1 MRRPIDTK
9 IDRETCNGCGECVR
23 VCPSRAI
30 EMRDGRAAV
39 TGEWSLGCGH
49 CAAVCPVKAVAVG
62 FVDDEA
68 MKFDTVEGAEEYLEP
83 GAFDRTSLLRLM
95 RSRRSCRNYQERPV
109 PRELLEDL
117 VRFGITAPS
126 GTNCQLWTFTILPD
140 RNAVLALAEAVAR
153 FFRALNRKAE
163 NPALRLM
170 AKVFGGDALGA
181 YYREWHERVSEG
193 LRLWEEEGR
202 DLLFHGAPALL
213 LVGSMPGATR
223 PVEDTHLACQNILLA
238 AHAMGLGTC
247 MVGIVVEALKHDPS
261 IPELL
266 GVSAG
271 EKILAA
277 VTLGYPDE
285 TYLAPAG
292 RRRVTPRYFRPRERE
307 MEIKR

>member
-1 MRRPIDTK
+1 MK
-9 IDRETCNGCGECVR
+9 
-23 VCPSRAI
+23 
-30 EMRDGRAAV
+30 DGKAAV

-49 CAAVCPVKAVAVG
+49 CAAVCPVKAVTVG
-62 FVDDEA
+62 FVNGEA
-68 MKFDTVEGAEEYLEP
+68 LKFGTVEGAEEYLEP
-83 GAFDRTSLLRLM
+83 GAFDTASLLRLM
-95 RSRRSCRNYQERPV
+95 RSRRSCRNYRERPV

-117 VRFGITAPS
+117 VRFGTTAPS

-140 RNAVLALAEAVAR
+140 RESVQALAEAVAR

-170 AKVFGGDALGA
+170 AKIFMGDALGA
-181 YYREWHERVSEG
+181 YYREWHESVRDG
-193 LRLWEEEGR
+193 LRLWDEEGK

-213 LVGSMPGATR
+213 LVGSRPGATC

-261 IPELL
+261 IPGLL
-266 GVSAG
+266 GIPAE
-271 EKILAA
+271 EKTLAA
-277 VTLGYPDE
+277 ITLGYPDE

-292 RRRVTPRYFRPRERE
+292 RRRVIPRYFRPPG
-307 MEIKR
+307 